1 MDDIS
6 PPVTRALVLAAGQGT
21 RLGNHTPKP
30 LFRLLGVPLLARTLF
45 TLGQAGITDAYVVL
59 SYEAEAIRQAIERLD
74 RLCIRVHWL
83 YNERWE
89 EPNGLS
95 VLAAEHVLDEPFI
108 LTMCDHIFDP
118 AVVSALQAKA
128 EIVRGVEL
136 AVDRDLKGVLDLEDA
151 TKVRVVSNR
160 IAEIGK
166 TLSDFNAVDTGVFL
180 ASPALFDAL
189 RQADQEGKHALTDGV
204 RRLADRG
211 LAGVTEIGGL
221 MWHDVD
227 TARDAREAERKLLQT
242 VRKPSDGVIARYLN
256 RPISIAISRRLVNTP
271 ISPSQVTFVNL
282 ILGLVSAGLAA
293 TGGYVAFLVSGIL
306 FHATSVID
314 GTDGE
319 VAKLTFRTSTRG
331 EWFDTIS
338 DNITY
343 LAFLLGLIVGARRSG
358 LPDFYYLS
366 GVIGLGVAFVTFLN
380 LHFYLARQR
389 RSGSFLSVRYGFE
402 RGSGFFKRALRV
414 LQYLG
419 KRDMMAFLVL
429 LLAIAGHMPMVLPSF
444 GIGATV
450 LLLPASIKVNFGSML
465 RPRRQRIPRS
475 VPTGQSAPVWVT
487 TSRYWLGEEEGERV
501 SESVRG

>member
-45 TLGQAGITDAYVVL
+45 TLEQAGITDAYVVL
-59 SYEAEAIRQAIERLD
+59 GYEAEAIRQAIERLD

-189 RQADQEGKHALTDGV
+189 RQADQEGKHAPCAN
-204 RRLADRG
+204 RRRAEARG
-211 LAGVTEIGGL
+211 S
-221 MWHDVD
+221 
-227 TARDAREAERKLLQT
+227 R
-242 VRKPSDGVIARYLN
+242 
-256 RPISIAISRRLVNTP
+256 SRRRDGNRWP
-271 ISPSQVTFVNL
+271 H
-282 ILGLVSAGLAA
+282 
-293 TGGYVAFLVSGIL
+293 VARCR
-306 FHATSVID
+306 H
-314 GTDGE
+314 
-319 VAKLTFRTSTRG
+319 R
-331 EWFDTIS
+331 
-338 DNITY
+338 
-343 LAFLLGLIVGARRSG
+343 ARR
-358 LPDFYYLS
+358 
-366 GVIGLGVAFVTFLN
+366 A
-380 LHFYLARQR
+380 
-389 RSGSFLSVRYGFE
+389 
-402 RGSGFFKRALRV
+402 
-414 LQYLG
+414 
-419 KRDMMAFLVL
+419 
-429 LLAIAGHMPMVLPSF
+429 
-444 GIGATV
+444 
-450 LLLPASIKVNFGSML
+450 
-465 RPRRQRIPRS
+465 
-475 VPTGQSAPVWVT
+475 
-487 TSRYWLGEEEGERV
+487 
-501 SESVRG
+501 